1 MKKGVLNKFLLNEK
15 VEVLSRE
22 ELEILGGYNTECRR
36 RSKNVI
42 DLRPG
47 APEYP
52 DIEIYNPFTDC
63 YHYVTDP
70 RNWF

>member
-1 MKKGVLNKFLLNEK
+1 MKQSILKNFLLNEK
-15 VEVLSRE
+15 AEVLSRE
-22 ELEILGGYNTECRR
+22 ELKFLGGYQTECRR

-63 YHYVTDP
+63 YSYVTDP